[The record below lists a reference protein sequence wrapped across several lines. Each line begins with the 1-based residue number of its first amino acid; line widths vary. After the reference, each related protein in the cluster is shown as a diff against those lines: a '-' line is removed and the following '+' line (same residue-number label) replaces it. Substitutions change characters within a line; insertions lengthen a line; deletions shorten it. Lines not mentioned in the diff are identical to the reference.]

1 MALVQKS
8 KTLSLND
15 FKPIRLEDKHI
26 FDKHYE
32 KYPQV
37 HSDNV
42 FTTMISWME
51 YGDYHYALL
60 EDNIVIMTKVN
71 NLIQFR
77 LPMGKHDPDLSSQ
90 VFKLAFK
97 EASSPPIVLIDMET
111 KNWLSKNFPRLKFY
125 PDRDYFDYVY
135 LASDLADLP
144 GTAYAKIR
152 NRLNKFKKNYAYT
165 TEPISEDNIN
175 EVRDFLRRWC
185 LWKNCES
192 DPILENEKKAILY
205 STSRFFE
212 LGLSGI
218 AIRINE
224 RVESIAVFER
234 MGPDTALVH
243 YEKGSPDYDGI
254 YKAINAETAKILQKD
269 FRFINRESDM
279 DLPGLRQAKMS
290 YNPHHM
296 VEVFHMDRQD
306 MVF

>member
-1 MALVQKS
+1 M
-8 KTLSLND
+8 
-15 FKPIRLEDKHI
+15 
-26 FDKHYE
+26 
-32 KYPQV
+32 

-51 YGDYHYALL
+51 YSNYHYTYL

-77 LPMGKHDPDLSSQ
+77 PPMGKRNLDLFNQ
-90 VFKLAFK
+90 VFRLALK
-97 EASSPPIVLIDMET
+97 EASSPPIVLIDVET
-111 KNWLSKNFPRLKFY
+111 KNWLSEKFPKLKFS
-125 PDRDYFDYVY
+125 PDRDYFEYVY
-135 LASDLADLP
+135 LASDLAELP

-152 NRLNKFKKNYAYT
+152 NRLNKFKKNYSYT
-165 TEPISEDNIN
+165 IETISEENID
-175 EVRDFLRRWC
+175 EMRAFLKRWC

-192 DPILENEKKAILY
+192 DPILENERKAIIY
-205 STSRFFE
+205 SMAHFFE

-224 RVESIAVFER
+224 KIEALAVFEK
-234 MGPDTALVH
+234 MSPNTALVH

-269 FRFINRESDM
+269 FKFINRESDM

-296 VEVFHMDRQD
+296 VEVFHVDRQN
-306 MVF
+306 MLF